1 MLLSDN
7 AGVKANKNGS
17 DTTVINFISSGE
29 STSLDA
35 GNITIGDFDIRGGS
49 LKFISGNVET
59 SSKVYIWNNATLE
72 VSKGDNGK
80 ASVVMGSWDIWS
92 GTLKLTGGN
101 LDISEYGKNKTL
113 IAESGSLI
121 AKDLEI
127 GTGSEILKDTD
138 VTAETISV
146 ITGGSVAI
154 DDKDSIATSVS
165 LDGGKLDYYVT
176 SNPSY
181 KLNATSGDLNLE
193 NGSKLTV
200 DGNNHTIKD
209 AVNLNIKSGAEL
221 TVDGENLIISN
232 GDTWTGDVNL
242 SSGSLDTNV
251 TSNGKLNATG
261 GSLTLD
267 NDLEYGKLEANSG
280 KLNIVSTTLNNGSCV
295 KMM

>member
-49 LKFISGNVET
+49 LKFISGNVKT

-200 DGNNHTIKD
+200 DG
-209 AVNLNIKSGAEL
+209 
-221 TVDGENLIISN
+221 ENLVISN